1 VSDTIAS
8 DTGTGEPLRIGF
20 SPCPNDTFMFHAL
33 VAGEVPGLRLAP
45 WLADIEALNERAIA
59 GADPL
64 PVTKLSVHALA
75 HVSDRYT
82 VLSAGAALG
91 RGCGP
96 LVVARPGVLAGDPR
110 TALQRLG
117 ELRVAIPGRY
127 TTAQLLLRSLAP
139 PPRETVAIDFS
150 AILPAVAAGEVD
162 AGLIIHESRF
172 TYAHHGLVAVAD
184 LGALW
189 EAETGLPLPLG
200 VIAIQRTRAAA
211 LAGRLEHGIRRSI
224 ELARARPEASAAYI
238 RAHAQE
244 MDPEVCRQHIAL
256 YVNEFSLALGDE
268 GRAAIDALLQ
278 RGRAAGLL
286 PAGPSPWR

>member
-1 VSDTIAS
+1 MSDA
-8 DTGTGEPLRIGF
+8 LAIGF

-33 VAGEVPGLRLAP
+33 VAGEVPGPALAP

-59 GADPL
+59 GVDAL
-64 PVTKLSVHALA
+64 PVSKLSVHALA

-96 LVVARPGVLAGDPR
+96 LVVARPGTLDLGDPR
-110 TALQRLG
+110 AALQQLAR
-117 ELRVAIPGRY
+117 LRVAIPGRR
-127 TTAQLLLRSLAP
+127 TTAQLLLQSLAP
-139 PPRETVAIDFS
+139 TPREVVTMRFE

-172 TYAHHGLVAVAD
+172 TFAAHGLVQVAD
-184 LGALW
+184 LGVLW

-200 VIAIQRTRAAA
+200 VIAIERARGEA
-211 LAGRLEHGIRRSI
+211 
-224 ELARARPEASAAYI
+224 LARALEQGIRASIEAAWARPQASAAYV

-256 YVNEFSLALGDE
+256 YVNDFSLELGEE
-268 GRAAIDALLQ
+268 GRAAIDVLLA

-286 PAGPSPWR
+286 PAGRSPWR

>member
-1 VSDTIAS
+1 MSLA
-8 DTGTGEPLRIGF
+8 IGF

-33 VAGEVPGLRLAP
+33 VTGAVEGPALAP

-59 GADPL
+59 GGDPL
-64 PVTKLSVHALA
+64 PATKMSVHALA
-75 HVSDRYT
+75 HACGRY
-82 VLSAGAALG
+82 VPIGAGAALG

-96 LVVARPGVLAGDPR
+96 LLVSRPGVLPTEPAAALRRLAG
-110 TALQRLG
+110 
-117 ELRVAIPGRY
+117 LRVAIPGRY

-139 PPRETVAIDFS
+139 PPRETVQLRFE
-150 AILPAVAAGEVD
+150 AILPAVAAGQVD

-172 TYAHHGLVAVAD
+172 TYAGYGLVEVAD

-200 VIAIQRTRAAA
+200 VIAVERARGEA
-211 LAGRLEHGIRRSI
+211 LARALEEGIRRSI
-224 ELARARPEASAAYI
+224 AAAWADPQASAAYV

-244 MDPEVCRQHIAL
+244 LDAEVCRRHIAL
-256 YVNEFSLALGDE
+256 YVNEFSRELGDE
-268 GRAAIDALLQ
+268 GRAAIDALID

-286 PAGPSPWR
+286 PPGPSLW

>member
-1 VSDTIAS
+1 MT
-8 DTGTGEPLRIGF
+8 PKIGIGY

-33 VAGEVPGLRLAP
+33 ISGAVPGPALAP
-45 WLADIEALNERAIA
+45 WLADIEALNERALA
-59 GADPL
+59 DEDPL
-64 PVTKLSVHALA
+64 PISKLSVHALA
-75 HVSDRYT
+75 HASARYT

-96 LVVARPGVLAGDPR
+96 LVVARPGALPEDPR
-110 TALQRLG
+110 EALRRLAS
-117 ELRVAIPGRY
+117 LRVAIPGRY

-139 PPRETVAIDFS
+139 APRETVALRFE
-150 AILPAVAAGEVD
+150 AILPAVASGQVD

-172 TYAHHGLVAVAD
+172 TYARHGLVAVAD

-189 EAETGLPLPLG
+189 EADTGLPLPLG
-200 VIAIQRTRAAA
+200 VIAIRREREA
-211 LAGRLEHGIRRSI
+211 LASAVEAGIRRSI
-224 ELARARPEASAAYI
+224 AAAWADPQASAAYV

-256 YVNEFSLALGDE
+256 YVNEFSLELGAE
-268 GRAAIDALLQ
+268 GRAAIDALLA
-278 RGRAAGLL
+278 RGREAGLL